1 MLWQEEA
8 SGPLLSSNHSHKFDL
23 CLSVHTS
30 HCSVIPYSPS
40 QEVWFFL
47 CVSFVLYCCSWRL
60 CEAKALFAYIM
71 QLFPHWVLLL
81 VQAFLE
87 SKAQALQLSN
97 LTNLY
102 ENLIIFPKVMVW
114 DRESSSLVLS
124 TYILLCNSF
133 LSST

>member
-1 MLWQEEA
+1 MLDSYPNRWWKLNVGHFRVLLLIPGFHLSSKGFFFFFFMLWQQEA
-8 SGPLLSSNHSHKFDL
+8 SGPLLLSNHFHKFDL

-30 HCSVIPYSPS
+30 HCSVIHYSPS

-47 CVSFVLYCCSWRL
+47 RASSVPYCCSWRL

-87 SKAQALQLSN
+87 SKA
-97 LTNLY
+97 
-102 ENLIIFPKVMVW
+102 
-114 DRESSSLVLS
+114 
-124 TYILLCNSF
+124 
-133 LSST
+133 